1 MLQRGCTS
9 HSTERIVKHKMP
21 LELMRTIIT
30 RRACSTGPAAT
41 AVIAA
46 TGDADLRNLAFD
58 CGFQLTAGTSK

>member
-1 MLQRGCTS
+1 
-9 HSTERIVKHKMP
+9 MP
-21 LELMRTIIT
+21 LELMRTITT
-30 RRACSTGPAAT
+30 RRACSNWPAAT